1 MAIKPAKTTGAWP
14 ALHGAQD
21 GGRLQ
26 CRKCMGSPESIEEE
40 REAGMDGRNE
50 DASERGRGACALL
63 HAPCIERESIM
74 AAGRR

>member
-1 MAIKPAKTTGAWP
+1 
-14 ALHGAQD
+14 
-21 GGRLQ
+21 
-26 CRKCMGSPESIEEE
+26 MGSPESIEEE